1 MTSQHQDIFNS
12 SCSLSTYYSD
22 YYPYQQ
28 GFANSLSF
36 SYSMSLPPGTYSPLL
51 VVTPMHTPMVEDEEK
66 SINQQQTNLSST
78 NTVEQDVFVFEEQ
91 IEYSNL
97 LRQSTI
103 PIFVNPSSIQNNIEI
118 KDEIDDF
125 IVGSLDEECTFE
137 DNILSEESSENNDDD
152 REGLQNGEECQ
163 LIQEIF
169 DRLCQLKRDGEERNK
184 ILQSIIEHQ
193 K

>member
-1 MTSQHQDIFNS
+1 MNSQHQDIFNA
-12 SCSLSTYYSD
+12 SCSLSMYYSD
-22 YYPYQQ
+22 YYSYQQ

-36 SYSMSLPPGTYSPLL
+36 SYSMSLPPGIYSPLL
-51 VVTPMHTPMVEDEEK
+51 VVTPMHIPMVEDEEK

-97 LRQSTI
+97 LRQSTV

-118 KDEIDDF
+118 RDEIDDF
-125 IVGSLDEECTFE
+125 IVGSLDEESTFE
-137 DNILSEESSENNDDD
+137 DNILSEESSENSDDD